1 MNNQVTCFLLYGS
14 DNQQNKTIKGLTE
27 SPRTDQIFLLT
38 DHPED
43 KDIPTEK
50 CHLLPSFS
58 FQHTEGIRQ
67 MLALTRTPYL
77 LIYTKPHTLDM
88 GYMALERMCDYLAAP
103 ESGMVYADHYQ
114 VTEGVRKPHPVI
126 DYQPGSVRDDFDFG
140 SVLLFKTA
148 ALQEAFDT
156 ITHQPEYQYSA
167 LYAVRLALSQKYEL
181 THIREFLYT
190 EIEEDTRLSGEKQFD
205 YVDPRNRSVQ
215 LERETAFTYYLKN
228 IHAFLPPVE
237 RKIDLSEGEF
247 AYEASVI
254 IPVRNRIR
262 TIADAIESVLKQE
275 TDFPFNLI
283 VIDNHSTDGTT
294 ECIDQYAGN
303 EKVIHLIPE
312 RDDLGIGGCWNLGVH
327 HPLCGR
333 FAVQLDSDDLYS
345 SPSIC
350 FWQIPLPIGLDSDD
364 LYSSPS
370 TLQTIVD
377 KFRRERCAMVI
388 GSYRMTNFQL
398 ETLPPG
404 VIDHKEWTDTNGHN
418 NALRI
423 NGLGA
428 PRAFFTPLLR
438 KIRVPNTSYGEDY
451 ALGLAFSREYR
462 IGRIYDVLY
471 LCRRWEGN
479 SDAALSIEKQNQN
492 NSYKDSLRT
501 LEIRKRQA
509 LLHHPLSWEDAAP
522 AASAETFIRHQLDTW
537 PLARK
542 NHEALA
548 HVQTRTLSLGTNDIT
563 VQFNPARAV
572 STCAKVDKASIAA
585 RPCFLCLSH
594 KPEEQESVRIQLDEP
609 FSLRLNPY
617 PILPGHLTISTESHQ
632 WQTLAYKTSR
642 RLPERLV
649 DWLEKHFASGYTV
662 FYNGAKCGASAPDH
676 FHFQAVRQE
685 DVPLIRQ
692 WERLMSTAVEKGFE
706 PLSDGKSCIAY
717 DIEGYFCPIRAFI
730 TQGGL
735 ATGVRLIDSY
745 LHSLPLH
752 EEETEPR
759 YNLFAWNDP
768 RYGFVTVYIP
778 RTAHRPQCYTA
789 EGDAQ
794 LIVSPGALDMAGI
807 LVTARE
813 EDFQKLDADTLRQI
827 YHEVTH

>member
-1 MNNQVTCFLLYGS
+1 MNNQVTCFLLYKN
-14 DNQQNKTIKGLTE
+14 DNQLNKTIKGLTE
-27 SPRTDQIFLLT
+27 SFRTDQIFLLT
-38 DHPED
+38 DYPEN

-50 CHLLPSFS
+50 CRFLPSFS
-58 FQHTEGIRQ
+58 FQHTQGIRQ
-67 MLALTRTPYL
+67 MLSLTRTPYL
-77 LIYTKPHTLDM
+77 LIYIKPYSLDM
-88 GYMALERMCDYLAAP
+88 GYMALERMCDYLEVP

-167 LYAVRLALSQKYEL
+167 LYAVRLALSQKYGL

-215 LERETAFTYYLKN
+215 LERETAFTYYLKS
-228 IHAFLPPVE
+228 IHAFLPPIE
-237 RKIDLSEGEF
+237 REIDLSEGKF

-294 ECIDQYAGN
+294 ECINQYDGN

-312 RDDLGIGGCWNLGVH
+312 RDDLGIGGCWNLGAH

-333 FAVQLDSDDLYS
+333 FAVQ
-345 SPSIC
+345 
-350 FWQIPLPIGLDSDD
+350 LDSDD

-509 LLHHPLSWEDAAP
+509 LLRHPLSWEDTTP
-522 AASAETFIRHQLDTW
+522 ATSAETFIRHQLDTW

-548 HVQTRTLSLGTNDIT
+548 HVQTRILSLGANDIT

-572 STCAKVDKASIAA
+572 STCAKVDKASITA

-632 WQTLAYKTSR
+632 WQTLADKTSR
-642 RLPERLV
+642 RLPERLI
-649 DWLEKHFASGYTV
+649 DWLEKNFASGYTV
-662 FYNGAKCGASAPDH
+662 FYNGAQCGASAPDH
-676 FHFQAVRQE
+676 FHFQAVRQS

-692 WERLMSTAVEKGFE
+692 WEKLMSTAVEKGFE

-717 DIEGYFCPIRAFI
+717 DIEGYFCPIRVFI

-735 ATGVRLIDSY
+735 ATGVRLIDNY

-752 EEETEPR
+752 EGETEPR

-768 RYGFVTVYIP
+768 AYGFITVYIP
-778 RTAHRPQCYTA
+778 RTAHRPQCYA
-789 EGDAQ
+789 AKGSAQ
-794 LIVSPGALDMAGI
+794 LIISPGALDMAGI
-807 LVTARE
+807 LVTARK
-813 EDFQKLDADTLRQI
+813 EDFQKLDADILRQI
-827 YHEVTH
+827 YKEVTH

>member
-345 SPSIC
+345 SPS
-350 FWQIPLPIGLDSDD
+350 
-364 LYSSPS
+364 

-509 LLHHPLSWEDAAP
+509 LLRHPLSWEDAAP

-548 HVQTRTLSLGTNDIT
+548 HVQTRTLSLGANDIT

-594 KPEEQESVRIQLDEP
+594 KPEESVRIQLDEP

-752 EEETEPR
+752 EGETEPR

>member
-27 SPRTDQIFLLT
+27 SSRTDQIFLLT

-50 CHLLPSFS
+50 CHFLPSFS

-67 MLALTRTPYL
+67 MLAFTRTPYL

-254 IPVRNRIR
+254 TPVRNRIR

-333 FAVQLDSDDLYS
+333 FAVQ
-345 SPSIC
+345 
-350 FWQIPLPIGLDSDD
+350 LDSDD

-509 LLHHPLSWEDAAP
+509 LLRHPLSWEDAAP

-542 NHEALA
+542 TTKHW
-548 HVQTRTLSLGTNDIT
+548 HTY
-563 VQFNPARAV
+563 
-572 STCAKVDKASIAA
+572 
-585 RPCFLCLSH
+585 RPVHFH
-594 KPEEQESVRIQLDEP
+594 SVRTTSPCSSIRHAP
-609 FSLRLNPY
+609 F
-617 PILPGHLTISTESHQ
+617 LP
-632 WQTLAYKTSR
+632 
-642 RLPERLV
+642 
-649 DWLEKHFASGYTV
+649 
-662 FYNGAKCGASAPDH
+662 
-676 FHFQAVRQE
+676 
-685 DVPLIRQ
+685 VP
-692 WERLMSTAVEKGFE
+692 K
-706 PLSDGKSCIAY
+706 
-717 DIEGYFCPIRAFI
+717 
-730 TQGGL
+730 
-735 ATGVRLIDSY
+735 
-745 LHSLPLH
+745 
-752 EEETEPR
+752 
-759 YNLFAWNDP
+759 
-768 RYGFVTVYIP
+768 
-778 RTAHRPQCYTA
+778 
-789 EGDAQ
+789 
-794 LIVSPGALDMAGI
+794 
-807 LVTARE
+807 
-813 EDFQKLDADTLRQI
+813 
-827 YHEVTH
+827 

>member
-14 DNQQNKTIKGLTE
+14 DNQLNKTIKGLTE
-27 SPRTDQIFLLT
+27 SSRTDQIFLLT

-77 LIYTKPHTLDM
+77 LVYTKPHTLDM

-237 RKIDLSEGEF
+237 REIDLSEGEF

-262 TIADAIESVLKQE
+262 TIADAIESVLKLE

-333 FAVQLDSDDLYS
+333 FVVQ
-345 SPSIC
+345 
-350 FWQIPLPIGLDSDD
+350 LDSDD

-509 LLHHPLSWEDAAP
+509 LLRHPLSWEDAAP

-542 NHEALA
+542 NHKALA
-548 HVQTRTLSLGTNDIT
+548 HVQTRTLSLGANDIT

-594 KPEEQESVRIQLDEP
+594 KPEARVCPHPAGRTFQP
-609 FSLRLNPY
+609 A
-617 PILPGHLTISTESHQ
+617 TES
-632 WQTLAYKTSR
+632 
-642 RLPERLV
+642 LPHSAGAPHHLHGKSPVANIGRQDYAPVARTPGRLV
-649 DWLEKHFASGYTV
+649 GEELCQRLHRILQRSPMRRFCPRPLPFPGRTPGRCTSHPPMGKTDEHSGRKRFRT
-662 FYNGAKCGASAPDH
+662 PLR
-676 FHFQAVRQE
+676 RQ
-685 DVPLIRQ
+685 VLH
-692 WERLMSTAVEKGFE
+692 RLRHRRIL
-706 PLSDGKSCIAY
+706 LSD
-717 DIEGYFCPIRAFI
+717 
-730 TQGGL
+730 TGL
-735 ATGVRLIDSY
+735 HHSGRTG
-745 LHSLPLH
+745 H
-752 EEETEPR
+752 
-759 YNLFAWNDP
+759 WC
-768 RYGFVTVYIP
+768 
-778 RTAHRPQCYTA
+778 TA
-789 EGDAQ
+789 D
-794 LIVSPGALDMAGI
+794 
-807 LVTARE
+807 
-813 EDFQKLDADTLRQI
+813 
-827 YHEVTH
+827 

>member
-50 CHLLPSFS
+50 CHILPSFS

-254 IPVRNRIR
+254 TPVRNRIR

-345 SPSIC
+345 SPS
-350 FWQIPLPIGLDSDD
+350 
-364 LYSSPS
+364 

-377 KFRRERCAMVI
+377 KFRQERCAMVI

-509 LLHHPLSWEDAAP
+509 LLRHPLSWEDAAP

-548 HVQTRTLSLGTNDIT
+548 HVQTRTLSLGANDIT

-594 KPEEQESVRIQLDEP
+594 QQEEQESVRIQLDEP

-632 WQTLAYKTSR
+632 WQTLADKTSR

-706 PLSDGKSCIAY
+706 PLSDDKSCIAY

-752 EEETEPR
+752 EGETEPR

-813 EDFQKLDADTLRQI
+813 EDLQKLDADTLRQI

>member
-14 DNQQNKTIKGLTE
+14 DNQLNKTIKGLTE
-27 SPRTDQIFLLT
+27 SSRTDQIFLLT

-77 LIYTKPHTLDM
+77 LVYTKPHTLDM

-114 VTEGVRKPHPVI
+114 VTEGVRKSHPVI

-237 RKIDLSEGEF
+237 RKVDLSEGEF

-303 EKVIHLIPE
+303 ENVIHLIPE

-333 FAVQLDSDDLYS
+333 FAVQ
-345 SPSIC
+345 
-350 FWQIPLPIGLDSDD
+350 LDSDD

-509 LLHHPLSWEDAAP
+509 LLRHPLSWEDAAP

-594 KPEEQESVRIQLDEP
+594 KPVEQESVRIQLDEP

-632 WQTLAYKTSR
+632 WQTLADKTSR

-649 DWLEKHFASGYTV
+649 GWLEKNFASGYTV

-717 DIEGYFCPIRAFI
+717 DIEGYFCLIRAFI

-752 EEETEPR
+752 EGETEPR

-813 EDFQKLDADTLRQI
+813 EDFQKLEADTLRQI

>member
-27 SPRTDQIFLLT
+27 SSRTDQIFLLT

-50 CHLLPSFS
+50 CHFLPSFS

-294 ECIDQYAGN
+294 ECIAQYAGN

-345 SPSIC
+345 SPS
-350 FWQIPLPIGLDSDD
+350 
-364 LYSSPS
+364 

-377 KFRRERCAMVI
+377 KFHRERCAMVI

-509 LLHHPLSWEDAAP
+509 LLRHPLSWEDAAP

-542 NHEALA
+542 TTKHW
-548 HVQTRTLSLGTNDIT
+548 HTY
-563 VQFNPARAV
+563 
-572 STCAKVDKASIAA
+572 
-585 RPCFLCLSH
+585 RPVHFH
-594 KPEEQESVRIQLDEP
+594 SVRTTSPCSSIRHAP
-609 FSLRLNPY
+609 FP
-617 PILPGHLTISTESHQ
+617 P
-632 WQTLAYKTSR
+632 
-642 RLPERLV
+642 
-649 DWLEKHFASGYTV
+649 
-662 FYNGAKCGASAPDH
+662 
-676 FHFQAVRQE
+676 
-685 DVPLIRQ
+685 VP
-692 WERLMSTAVEKGFE
+692 K
-706 PLSDGKSCIAY
+706 
-717 DIEGYFCPIRAFI
+717 
-730 TQGGL
+730 
-735 ATGVRLIDSY
+735 
-745 LHSLPLH
+745 
-752 EEETEPR
+752 
-759 YNLFAWNDP
+759 
-768 RYGFVTVYIP
+768 
-778 RTAHRPQCYTA
+778 
-789 EGDAQ
+789 
-794 LIVSPGALDMAGI
+794 
-807 LVTARE
+807 
-813 EDFQKLDADTLRQI
+813 
-827 YHEVTH
+827 

>member
-215 LERETAFTYYLKN
+215 LERETAFTYCLKN

-333 FAVQLDSDDLYS
+333 FAVQ
-345 SPSIC
+345 
-350 FWQIPLPIGLDSDD
+350 LDSDD

-501 LEIRKRQA
+501 WKYG
-509 LLHHPLSWEDAAP
+509 
-522 AASAETFIRHQLDTW
+522 
-537 PLARK
+537 
-542 NHEALA
+542 N
-548 HVQTRTLSLGTNDIT
+548 
-563 VQFNPARAV
+563 
-572 STCAKVDKASIAA
+572 A
-585 RPCFLCLSH
+585 RPCSVTLFHGKMQPLRLLPKPLSVTSSTH
-594 KPEEQESVRIQLDEP
+594 GHWPAKTTKHWHTYRPVHFHSVRTTSPCSSIRHAP
-609 FSLRLNPY
+609 F
-617 PILPGHLTISTESHQ
+617 LP
-632 WQTLAYKTSR
+632 
-642 RLPERLV
+642 
-649 DWLEKHFASGYTV
+649 
-662 FYNGAKCGASAPDH
+662 
-676 FHFQAVRQE
+676 
-685 DVPLIRQ
+685 VP
-692 WERLMSTAVEKGFE
+692 K
-706 PLSDGKSCIAY
+706 
-717 DIEGYFCPIRAFI
+717 
-730 TQGGL
+730 
-735 ATGVRLIDSY
+735 
-745 LHSLPLH
+745 
-752 EEETEPR
+752 
-759 YNLFAWNDP
+759 
-768 RYGFVTVYIP
+768 
-778 RTAHRPQCYTA
+778 
-789 EGDAQ
+789 
-794 LIVSPGALDMAGI
+794 
-807 LVTARE
+807 
-813 EDFQKLDADTLRQI
+813 
-827 YHEVTH
+827 